1 MFAQLGAVCLLLLLQ
16 AALAPAQLITLR
28 DGKVDVNFAGYH
40 ADAGLGGLL
49 TGNAAHGGLSA
60 SAGTPWGSRAAAGIG
75 GGLNG
80 RTAGGAYAAAQAND
94 DVGASA
100 LLGGSVG
107 ERGYIGSEA
116 HVPGKVSIHSAQV
129 SPQHV
134 TSGPPAA
141 DDLPPVLPTA
151 PSHIQKVKPPKKYSL
166 IAQHLITLRDGKV
179 GVNFAGYHADA
190 GLGGLLTGNA
200 AHGGLSASAG
210 TPWGSRA
217 AAGIGG
223 GLNGRTAGGA
233 YAAAQ
238 ANDDVGASALL
249 GGSVGERGYIGS
261 EAHVPGKVS
270 IHSAQVSPQHVT
282 SGPPAADVLP
292 PVLPTAPSHIQKVK
306 PPKKYSLIAQHS
318 DHSTTTQINENHV
331 QTAAALPAAEVE
343 LNRQEPTPLIIVK
356 RPRLRVKRPRQRQ
369 RTVYRTQVFVE
380 EDQEQLQP
388 QGEHQKSHSDE
399 SAKAT
404 PKSEAKVVQTRKYA
418 KVASQR
424 PQGVEGHVIAPQAQG
439 VVGNALEIPIGIL
452 RSLQVSL
459 GALTGGQPLP
469 Q

>member
-1 MFAQLGAVCLLLLLQ
+1 MFAQFGAACLLLLLQ
-16 AALAPAQLITLR
+16 AALAPAQ
-28 DGKVDVNFAGYH
+28 
-40 ADAGLGGLL
+40 
-49 TGNAAHGGLSA
+49 
-60 SAGTPWGSRAAAGIG
+60 
-75 GGLNG
+75 
-80 RTAGGAYAAAQAND
+80 
-94 DVGASA
+94 
-100 LLGGSVG
+100 
-107 ERGYIGSEA
+107 
-116 HVPGKVSIHSAQV
+116 
-129 SPQHV
+129 
-134 TSGPPAA
+134 
-141 DDLPPVLPTA
+141 
-151 PSHIQKVKPPKKYSL
+151 
-166 IAQHLITLRDGKV
+166 LITLRDGKV

-238 ANDDVGASALL
+238 ANDDIGASALL

-270 IHSAQVSPQHVT
+270 VHSAQVGQQHVT
-282 SGPPAADVLP
+282 SGPPAVEDLP

-331 QTAAALPAAEVE
+331 QTAAALPAAEAG
-343 LNRQEPTPLIIVK
+343 LSRQEPTPLIIVK

-369 RTVYRTQVFVE
+369 RTVYITRKVGVE
-380 EDQEQLQP
+380 EDLEQLQP
-388 QGEHQKSHSDE
+388 QEELQKSHSDE

-424 PQGVEGHVIAPQAQG
+424 PQGVSSHVIAPQAQG

-452 RSLQVSL
+452 RSLQESL

-469 Q
+469 QPAAQPFQG